1 MDKKTKPSNIFIY
14 VIISIVSL
22 SIVIFLLL
30 TNLKTDNILA
40 SFKQHAKEVKALPES
55 DNHHFV
61 QQITELKNQLELCNS
76 ERERLKYDST
86 KIALVMADTYRL
98 LVTEILSLNEAFQ
111 SEQDLEAIL
120 SKVRLHIKK
129 PSIENANLQEYFTIL
144 ENYNIKYNKAR
155 PENQKI
161 NIGKG
166 WLNRFLDKWIVIER
180 QDKNFKDKLE
190 HYHHAS
196 KALQELNAFIAS
208 PNFLKVFIGS

>member
-1 MDKKTKPSNIFIY
+1 
-14 VIISIVSL
+14 
-22 SIVIFLLL
+22 VIFLVT

-40 SFKQHAKEVKALPES
+40 NFKQHTTEPKTLPES

-61 QQITELKNQLELCNS
+61 QQVNDLKNQLELCNS

-111 SEQDLEAIL
+111 SEQDFEAII

-129 PSIENANLQEYFTIL
+129 PSIENTNLQEYFSIL
-144 ENYNIKYNKAR
+144 EDYNNKYIKFR

-166 WLNRFLDKWIVIER
+166 WLNRFLDKWIVIEK
-180 QDKNFKDKLE
+180 QDTNFNDKLE
-190 HYHHAS
+190 HYHNAT